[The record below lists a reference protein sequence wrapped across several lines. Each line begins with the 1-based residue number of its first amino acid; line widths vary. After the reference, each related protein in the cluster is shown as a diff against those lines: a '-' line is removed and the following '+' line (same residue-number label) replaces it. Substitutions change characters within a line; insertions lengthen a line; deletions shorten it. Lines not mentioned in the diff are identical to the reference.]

1 MDLYRFF
8 RWFIQNRFIACNLS
22 VLCRRSGI
30 RYDCPILEA
39 LRHCS
44 SLHMSSQDSYTA
56 AIFISTWKPN
66 HQLFEVILS
75 SFSSRCL
82 CTLHVS
88 IQYTYYIY
96 IQYIS
101 HSPKLWMSFTLVLKR
116 KQIQKKAQTPIFL
129 NKRSS
134 VIIHPWRFSGF
145 RTNLPQHLP
154 IFPILAGWQG
164 VARDG
169 GRVKDDIQVLHVNFC
184 EWKMVLLFVV

>member
-1 MDLYRFF
+1 MKTK
-8 RWFIQNRFIACNLS
+8 
-22 VLCRRSGI
+22 
-30 RYDCPILEA
+30 
-39 LRHCS
+39 S
-44 SLHMSSQDSYTA
+44 ST
-56 AIFISTWKPN
+56 
-66 HQLFEVILS
+66 FEVLLS

-164 VARDG
+164 VARDWMEG
-169 GRVKDDIQVLHVNFC
+169 EGRYPSPSRQFFRMEDVFFC
-184 EWKMVLLFVV
+184 LLFSWVVYKNSETQCMVYSQIGWLTMFITFFNSRLQKRRNHRRRRCSVFWY